1 MHHGDYYGVF
11 HSRVHIFG
19 CASIVDLTSL
29 HCVCSVCVRSSSSGT
44 TVTKSV
50 CVCACVWCVYV
61 WCDDDFVSQMS
72 LMCDDNFV
80 SRTELPTLHYDSR
93 DRLLPISLHV
103 IEIDVATTGRH
114 ATTYCCFF
122 AQPAK
127 IKKHRHPPS
136 LSCKHQ
142 EPPDRSCETRPSLLP
157 ESFAPSA
164 ATSLLTEW
172 PVSHCSAD

>member
-1 MHHGDYYGVF
+1 MCKHCRSYIIALCLLCLCSLIIQWYYCYQ
-11 HSRVHIFG
+11 I
-19 CASIVDLTSL
+19 CL
-29 HCVCSVCVRSSSSGT
+29 C
-44 TVTKSV
+44 V
-50 CVCACVWCVYV
+50 CVCVVCVHVC
-61 WCDDDFVSQMS
+61 CDDDFVSQMS

-127 IKKHRHPPS
+127 IKKHHPPS